1 MRNIVKVFGLSI
13 LSSVALLGATP
24 IINSG
29 NIEKQIQAPR
39 DIPTLKKDDIKIEG
53 IENGSL
59 KSSDSS
65 KTVFIKDFTFAGNSA
80 ISNEELKQNLKA
92 YVGKELSFNQIQ
104 EVLALVTKVYRDKGY
119 FVARA
124 YLGKQDLVKNDN
136 TLFIS
141 IIEGKYKE
149 IKLNNNSLVNDN
161 SLQAILDNAKS
172 NGIINVKD
180 IERVLLLIN
189 DRNGVEVSNS
199 VVEAGKEVGSSNLNI
214 DTTSTKRVDGYIVAD
229 NYGSRYTGY
238 NRVQGLININSP
250 FNIGDKISISGLVS
264 NGADLKNGKIAY
276 ELPLNS
282 YGLKSDFA
290 YTRTNYNLVE
300 EYKSLDA
307 KGNSSIY
314 EAGLSY
320 PLIRSTNE
328 NLYLKGKYYHKDMND
343 YMSGDKYEDKS
354 INSFVTTL
362 EYDKNYSIGTLPAR
376 VFANLN
382 LTTGH
387 LSSKNS
393 NPNNGNYNKVDT
405 YISNDIYFNEIF
417 SLNTNLTAQKVL
429 GNKNLDGSEDLSLG
443 GPNAVK
449 LYPYSEQSAEN
460 GYIASF
466 ELFSKLPNI
475 ASYNH
480 KIGLFYD
487 MGNVYQE
494 RNLDTTFQR
503 KTLQDIGLG
512 YYSSFDDFFL
522 RTQIAWN
529 LNSKPISS
537 EYTNHKNSK
546 FLVQAGWVFKKLKMG
561 FKSHF

>member
-1 MRNIVKVFGLSI
+1 MCESWVIKIFGLSI

-141 IIEGKYKE
+141 IIEGKYGK

-180 IERVLLLIN
+180 IERALLLIN

-307 KGNSSIY
+307 KGNSNIY

-320 PLIRSTNE
+320 PLLRSTNE

-494 RNLDTTFQR
+494 KNLDTTFQR

-546 FLVQAGWVFKKLKMG
+546 FLVQAGWVF
-561 FKSHF
+561 

>member
-1 MRNIVKVFGLSI
+1 MRNIIKIFGLSI

-53 IENGSL
+53 IENDSL

-80 ISNEELKQNLKA
+80 ISNEELKQSLKA
-92 YVGKELSFNQIQ
+92 YAGKELSFNQIQ
-104 EVLALVTKVYRDKGY
+104 EVLAVVTKVYRDKGY

-141 IIEGKYKE
+141 IIEGKYQE

-307 KGNSSIY
+307 KGNSNIY

-320 PLIRSTNE
+320 PLLRSTNE

-343 YMSGDKYEDKS
+343 YMSGNKDEDKS

-480 KIGLFYD
+480 KVGLFYD

-494 RNLDTTFQR
+494 KNLDTTFQR

-546 FLVQAGWVFKKLKMG
+546 FLVQVGWVF
-561 FKSHF
+561 

>member
-1 MRNIVKVFGLSI
+1 MKVFGLSI

-92 YVGKELSFNQIQ
+92 YVGKELNFNQIQ

-136 TLFIS
+136 LLFIS
-141 IIEGKYKE
+141 IIEGKYGK

-180 IERVLLLIN
+180 IERALLLIN
-189 DRNGVEVSNS
+189 DRNGVKVSSS

-214 DTTSTKRVDGYIVAD
+214 DTTSTKRVDGYIVVD

-320 PLIRSTNE
+320 PLLRSTNE

-429 GNKNLDGSEDLSLG
+429 GNKNLDGSEDLTLG

-494 RNLDTTFQR
+494 KNLDTTFQR

-546 FLVQAGWVFKKLKMG
+546 FLVQAGWVF
-561 FKSHF
+561 

>member
-80 ISNEELKQNLKA
+80 ISNEELKQSLKA
-92 YVGKELSFNQIQ
+92 YAGKELSFNQIQ

-141 IIEGKYKE
+141 IIEGKYQK

-343 YMSGDKYEDKS
+343 FMSGDKYEDKS

-429 GNKNLDGSEDLSLG
+429 GNKNLDGSEDLTLG

-494 RNLDTTFQR
+494 KNLDTTFQR

-522 RTQIAWN
+522 RTQIAWG

-546 FLVQAGWVFKKLKMG
+546 FLVQAGWVF
-561 FKSHF
+561 

>member
-1 MRNIVKVFGLSI
+1 MRNIIKVFGLSI
-13 LSSVALLGATP
+13 LSSVALLGAIP

-80 ISNEELKQNLKA
+80 ISNEELKQSLKA
-92 YVGKELSFNQIQ
+92 YAGKELNFNQIQ
-104 EVLALVTKVYRDKGY
+104 EVLAVVTKVYRDKGY

-141 IIEGKYKE
+141 IIEGKYQE

-172 NGIINVKD
+172 NGIINIKD
-180 IERVLLLIN
+180 IERALLLIN
-189 DRNGVEVSNS
+189 DRNGVKVSNS

-214 DTTSTKRVDGYIVAD
+214 DTTSTKRVDGYIVSD

-343 YMSGDKYEDKS
+343 YMIADKYEDKS

-387 LSSKNS
+387 LSSKNN

-429 GNKNLDGSEDLSLG
+429 GNKNLDGSEDLTLG

-546 FLVQAGWVFKKLKMG
+546 FLVQAGWVF
-561 FKSHF
+561 

>member
-1 MRNIVKVFGLSI
+1 MRNIIKVFGLSI

-136 TLFIS
+136 LLFIS
-141 IIEGKYKE
+141 IIEGKYGK

-180 IERVLLLIN
+180 IERALLLIN
-189 DRNGVEVSNS
+189 DRNGVKVSSS

-214 DTTSTKRVDGYIVAD
+214 DTTSTKRVDGYIVVD

-307 KGNSSIY
+307 KGNSNIY

-320 PLIRSTNE
+320 PLLRSTNE

-343 YMSGDKYEDKS
+343 FMSGDKYEDKS

-429 GNKNLDGSEDLSLG
+429 GNKNLDGSEDLTLG

-494 RNLDTTFQR
+494 KNLDTTFQR

-546 FLVQAGWVFKKLKMG
+546 FLVQAGWVF
-561 FKSHF
+561 

>member
-1 MRNIVKVFGLSI
+1 MRNIIKVFGLSI

-53 IENGSL
+53 IENDSL

-65 KTVFIKDFTFAGNSA
+65 KTIFIKDFTFAGNSA
-80 ISNEELKQNLKA
+80 ISSEELKQSLKA
-92 YVGKELSFNQIQ
+92 YAGKELNFNQIQ
-104 EVLALVTKVYRDKGY
+104 EVLAVVTKVYRDKGY

-141 IIEGKYKE
+141 IIEGKYQE

-343 YMSGDKYEDKS
+343 YMIADKYEDKS

-494 RNLDTTFQR
+494 KNLDTTFQR

-546 FLVQAGWVFKKLKMG
+546 FLVQAGLVF
-561 FKSHF
+561 

>member
-1 MRNIVKVFGLSI
+1 MVKVFGLSI

-80 ISNEELKQNLKA
+80 ISNEELKQSLKA
-92 YVGKELSFNQIQ
+92 YAGKELSFNQIQ
-104 EVLALVTKVYRDKGY
+104 EVLAVVTKVYRDKGY

-141 IIEGKYKE
+141 IIEGKYGK

-161 SLQAILDNAKS
+161 SLQAILNNAKS

-180 IERVLLLIN
+180 IERALLLIN
-189 DRNGVEVSNS
+189 DINGVEVSNS

-343 YMSGDKYEDKS
+343 FMSGDKYEDKS

-429 GNKNLDGSEDLSLG
+429 GNKNLDGSEDLTLG

-494 RNLDTTFQR
+494 KNLDTTFQR

-522 RTQIAWN
+522 RTQIAWG

-546 FLVQAGWVFKKLKMG
+546 FLIQAGWVF
-561 FKSHF
+561 

>member
-1 MRNIVKVFGLSI
+1 MRNIIKVFGLSI

-141 IIEGKYKE
+141 IIEGKYEE

-180 IERVLLLIN
+180 IERALLLIN

-387 LSSKNS
+387 LSSKNN

-494 RNLDTTFQR
+494 KNLDTTFQR

-522 RTQIAWN
+522 RTQIAWG

-546 FLVQAGWVFKKLKMG
+546 FLVQAGWVF
-561 FKSHF
+561 

>member
-1 MRNIVKVFGLSI
+1 MVKVFGLSI

-141 IIEGKYKE
+141 IIEGKYQE

-180 IERVLLLIN
+180 IERALLLIN
-189 DRNGVEVSNS
+189 DRNGVKVSSS

-429 GNKNLDGSEDLSLG
+429 GNKNLDGSEDLTLG

-494 RNLDTTFQR
+494 KNLDTTFQR

-522 RTQIAWN
+522 RAQIAWG

-546 FLVQAGWVFKKLKMG
+546 FLVQAGWVFLKIRNG
-561 FKSHF
+561 I

>member
-1 MRNIVKVFGLSI
+1 MKTINKIITLSV
-13 LSSVALLGATP
+13 LSSVALLGSSP
-24 IINSG
+24 IVPNSSI
-29 NIEKQIQAPR
+29 IERQIQSPK
-39 DIPTLKKDDIKIEG
+39 DIPTAKKEIVEIEGSKEQKVLKDNGSNQTILIKNFNVQGNTKISNDDIL
-53 IENGSL
+53 NSL
-59 KSSDSS
+59 KE
-65 KTVFIKDFTFAGNSA
+65 FEN
-80 ISNEELKQNLKA
+80 
-92 YVGKELSFNQIQ
+92 KELNFNQIQ
-104 EVLALVTKVYRDKGY
+104 EIATKISKLYKDRGY

-124 YLGKQDLVKNDN
+124 YLPAQNIQQNQNILN
-136 TLFIS
+136 IS
-141 IIEGKYKE
+141 ILEGNYGE
-149 IKLNNNSLVNDN
+149 FNIDNNSLVRNSVVQDIFDN
-161 SLQAILDNAKS
+161 TKFDKV
-172 NGIINVKD
+172 INTKV
-180 IERVLLLIN
+180 IERAMLLIN
-189 DRNGVEVSNS
+189 DRAGVKISKAQLS
-199 VVEAGKEVGSSNLNI
+199 PGTKVGSSDFNI
-214 DTTSTKRVDGYIVAD
+214 ETVSEPRVDGYVVSD
-229 NYGSRYTGY
+229 NYGSRYTGEY
-238 NRVQGLININSP
+238 RLQALVNINSLATL
-250 FNIGDKISISGLVS
+250 GDQLSVSGLIS
-264 NGADLKNGKIAY
+264 NGADLKNGRLAY

-282 YGLKSDFA
+282 YGLKTDFA

-307 KGNSSIY
+307 KGNSTIY

-320 PLIRSTNE
+320 PLIRTTNE

-449 LYPYSEQSAEN
+449 LYPYSEQSGEN

-522 RTQIAWN
+522 RAQIAWG

-546 FLVQAGWVFKKLKMG
+546 FLIQAGLVF
-561 FKSHF
+561 

>member
-1 MRNIVKVFGLSI
+1 MVKVFGLSI

-136 TLFIS
+136 LLFIS
-141 IIEGKYKE
+141 IIEGKYGK

-180 IERVLLLIN
+180 IERALLLIN
-189 DRNGVEVSNS
+189 DRNGVKVSSS

-307 KGNSSIY
+307 KGNSNIY

-343 YMSGDKYEDKS
+343 YISGDKYEDKS

-494 RNLDTTFQR
+494 KNLDTTFQR

-522 RTQIAWN
+522 RAQIAWG

-546 FLVQAGWVFKKLKMG
+546 FLVQVGWVF
-561 FKSHF
+561 

>member
-1 MRNIVKVFGLSI
+1 MRNIIKVFGLSI

-53 IENGSL
+53 IENDSL

-104 EVLALVTKVYRDKGY
+104 EVLAVVTKVYRDKGY

-136 TLFIS
+136 LLFIS
-141 IIEGKYKE
+141 IIEGKYGK

-494 RNLDTTFQR
+494 KNLDTTFQR

-546 FLVQAGWVFKKLKMG
+546 FLVQVGWVF
-561 FKSHF
+561 

>member
-1 MRNIVKVFGLSI
+1 MRNIIKIFGLSI

-136 TLFIS
+136 LLFIS
-141 IIEGKYKE
+141 IIEGKYGK

-180 IERVLLLIN
+180 IERALLLIN
-189 DRNGVEVSNS
+189 DRNGVKVSSS

-343 YMSGDKYEDKS
+343 YMIADKYEDKS

-417 SLNTNLTAQKVL
+417 SLNANLTAQKVL
-429 GNKNLDGSEDLSLG
+429 GNKNLDGSEDLTLG

-494 RNLDTTFQR
+494 KNLDTTFQR

-522 RTQIAWN
+522 RAQIAWG

-546 FLVQAGWVFKKLKMG
+546 FLVQAGWVF
-561 FKSHF
+561 

>member
-1 MRNIVKVFGLSI
+1 MRNIIKVFGLSI

-80 ISNEELKQNLKA
+80 ISSEELKQSLKA
-92 YVGKELSFNQIQ
+92 YAGKELSFNQIQ
-104 EVLALVTKVYRDKGY
+104 EVLAVVTKVYRDKGY

-141 IIEGKYKE
+141 IIEGKYEE

-161 SLQAILDNAKS
+161 SLQTILDNAKS

-494 RNLDTTFQR
+494 KNLDTTFQR

-546 FLVQAGWVFKKLKMG
+546 FLVQVGWVFLKIRNG
-561 FKSHF
+561 I

>member
-1 MRNIVKVFGLSI
+1 MRNIIKVFGLSI

-80 ISNEELKQNLKA
+80 ISNEELKQSLKA
-92 YVGKELSFNQIQ
+92 YAGKELSFNQIQ

-136 TLFIS
+136 LLFIS
-141 IIEGKYKE
+141 IIEGKYGK

-180 IERVLLLIN
+180 IERALLLIN

-343 YMSGDKYEDKS
+343 FMSGDKYEDKS

-494 RNLDTTFQR
+494 KNLDTTFQR

-522 RTQIAWN
+522 RAQIAWG

-546 FLVQAGWVFKKLKMG
+546 FLVQAGWVF
-561 FKSHF
+561 

>member
-1 MRNIVKVFGLSI
+1 MVKVFGLSI

-29 NIEKQIQAPR
+29 NIEKQIQAPK

-53 IENGSL
+53 IKNDSL

-136 TLFIS
+136 LLFIS
-141 IIEGKYKE
+141 IIEGKYGK
-149 IKLNNNSLVNDN
+149 IKLNNSSLVNDN

-180 IERVLLLIN
+180 IERALLLIN

-343 YMSGDKYEDKS
+343 FMSGDKYEDKS

-494 RNLDTTFQR
+494 KNLDTTFQR

-522 RTQIAWN
+522 RAQIAWG

-546 FLVQAGWVFKKLKMG
+546 FLVQAGWVFLKIRNG
-561 FKSHF
+561 I

>member
-1 MRNIVKVFGLSI
+1 MRNIIKIFGLSI

-53 IENGSL
+53 IENDSL

-80 ISNEELKQNLKA
+80 ISNEELKQSLKA
-92 YVGKELSFNQIQ
+92 YAGKELSFNQIQ
-104 EVLALVTKVYRDKGY
+104 EVLAVVTKVYRDKGY

-141 IIEGKYKE
+141 IIEGKYQE

-343 YMSGDKYEDKS
+343 FMSGDKYEDKS

-449 LYPYSEQSAEN
+449 LYPYSEQSGEN

-546 FLVQAGWVFKKLKMG
+546 FLVQAGWVF
-561 FKSHF
+561 

>member
-1 MRNIVKVFGLSI
+1 MRNIIKIFGLSI

-29 NIEKQIQAPR
+29 NIEKQIQAPK

-136 TLFIS
+136 LLFIS
-141 IIEGKYKE
+141 IIEGKYGK

-387 LSSKNS
+387 LSSKNN

-494 RNLDTTFQR
+494 KNLDTTTFQR

-546 FLVQAGWVFKKLKMG
+546 FLVQAGRVF
-561 FKSHF
+561 

>member
-1 MRNIVKVFGLSI
+1 MRNIIKIFGLSI

-80 ISNEELKQNLKA
+80 ISSEELKQSLKA
-92 YVGKELSFNQIQ
+92 YAGKELSFNQIQ
-104 EVLALVTKVYRDKGY
+104 EVLAVVTKVYRDKGY

-141 IIEGKYKE
+141 IIEGKYQE

-343 YMSGDKYEDKS
+343 FMSGDKYEDKS

-494 RNLDTTFQR
+494 KNLDTTFQR

-546 FLVQAGWVFKKLKMG
+546 FLVQAGWVF
-561 FKSHF
+561 

>member
-1 MRNIVKVFGLSI
+1 M
-13 LSSVALLGATP
+13 
-24 IINSG
+24 
-29 NIEKQIQAPR
+29 
-39 DIPTLKKDDIKIEG
+39 
-53 IENGSL
+53 
-59 KSSDSS
+59 
-65 KTVFIKDFTFAGNSA
+65 
-80 ISNEELKQNLKA
+80 
-92 YVGKELSFNQIQ
+92 
-104 EVLALVTKVYRDKGY
+104 
-119 FVARA
+119 
-124 YLGKQDLVKNDN
+124 GKQDLVKNDN
-136 TLFIS
+136 ILYIS
-141 IIEGKYKE
+141 IVEGKYKE
-149 IKLNNNSLVNDN
+149 IKLNNSSLVDDN
-161 SLQAILDNAKS
+161 SLQTILDNAKS
-172 NGIINVKD
+172 NGIINIKD
-180 IERVLLLIN
+180 IERAIILIN
-189 DRNGVEVSNS
+189 DRAGVKVNKAEISPG
-199 VVEAGKEVGSSNLNI
+199 AEVGSSDFNI
-214 DTTSTKRVDGYIVAD
+214 QTTATPRVDGYIVAD
-229 NYGSRYTGY
+229 NYGSRYTGLY
-238 NRVQGLININSP
+238 RAQALVNINSP

-264 NGADLKNGKIAY
+264 NGADLKNGRFAY

-282 YGLKSDFA
+282 YGLKADIA
-290 YTRTNYNLVE
+290 YTRTNYDLVK
-300 EYKSLDA
+300 EYKDLDA

-429 GNKNLDGSEDLSLG
+429 GNKNLDGSEDLTLG

-494 RNLDTTFQR
+494 KNLDTTFQR

-546 FLVQAGWVFKKLKMG
+546 FLVQAGWVF
-561 FKSHF
+561 

>member
-1 MRNIVKVFGLSI
+1 MRNIIKIFGLSI

-80 ISNEELKQNLKA
+80 ISSEELKQSLKA
-92 YVGKELSFNQIQ
+92 YVGKELNFNQIQ
-104 EVLALVTKVYRDKGY
+104 EVLAVVTKVYRDKGY

-141 IIEGKYKE
+141 IIEGKYQE

-161 SLQAILDNAKS
+161 SLQTILDNAKS

-307 KGNSSIY
+307 KGNSNIY

-387 LSSKNS
+387 LSSKNN

-480 KIGLFYD
+480 KIGVFYD

-494 RNLDTTFQR
+494 KNLDTTFQR

-546 FLVQAGWVFKKLKMG
+546 FLVQVGWVF
-561 FKSHF
+561 

>member
-1 MRNIVKVFGLSI
+1 MRNIIKVFGLSI

-80 ISNEELKQNLKA
+80 ISNEELKQSLKA
-92 YVGKELSFNQIQ
+92 YAGKELSFNQIQ
-104 EVLALVTKVYRDKGY
+104 EVLAVVTKVYRDKGY

-141 IIEGKYKE
+141 IIEGKYGE

-494 RNLDTTFQR
+494 KNLDTTFQR

-522 RTQIAWN
+522 RTQIAWG

-546 FLVQAGWVFKKLKMG
+546 FLVQAGWVF
-561 FKSHF
+561 

>member
-1 MRNIVKVFGLSI
+1 MRNIIKVFGLSI

-65 KTVFIKDFTFAGNSA
+65 KTVFIKDFTFSGNSA
-80 ISNEELKQNLKA
+80 ISSEELKQSLKA
-92 YVGKELSFNQIQ
+92 YAGKELSFNQIQ

-141 IIEGKYKE
+141 IIEGKYQE

-290 YTRTNYNLVE
+290 YTRTNYNLEE

-307 KGNSSIY
+307 KGNSNIY

-343 YMSGDKYEDKS
+343 FMSGDKYEDKS

-429 GNKNLDGSEDLSLG
+429 GNKNLDGSEDLTLG

-494 RNLDTTFQR
+494 KNLDTTFQR

-546 FLVQAGWVFKKLKMG
+546 FLVQAGWVF
-561 FKSHF
+561 

>member
-1 MRNIVKVFGLSI
+1 MKLLKQTVTLSL

-24 IINSG
+24 NINSG
-29 NIEKQIQAPR
+29 NIEKQIQAPK
-39 DIPTLKKDDIKIEG
+39 DIPTHQKPSVAIEG
-53 IENGSL
+53 LE
-59 KSSDSS
+59 SSEAIKDFDNN
-65 KTVFIKDFTFAGNSA
+65 KKAFIKDFSFSGNIK
-80 ISNEELKQNLKA
+80 ISSEELNAIVKD
-92 YVGKELSFNQIQ
+92 YVNKELTFKQIK
-104 EVLALVTKVYRDKGY
+104 EVLSLINNYYRDKGY

-124 YLGKQDLVKNDN
+124 YLPQQELSKNN
-136 TLFIS
+136 NVLKIS
-141 IIEGKYKE
+141 ILEGNYGE
-149 IKLNNNSLVNDN
+149 FKLENSSLVSDKVI
-161 SLQAILDNAKS
+161 QDILDS
-172 NGIINVKD
+172 VKD
-180 IERVLLLIN
+180 KDIISFNTIERVTNLIN
-189 DRNGVEVSNS
+189 DRAGSVVTKASISPGQKVGTSDFDIGVE
-199 VVEAGKEVGSSNLNI
+199 
-214 DTTSTKRVDGYIVAD
+214 STKRVDGYIVAD

-307 KGNSSIY
+307 KGNSNIY

-387 LSSKNS
+387 LSSKNR

-546 FLVQAGWVFKKLKMG
+546 FLVQAGWVF
-561 FKSHF
+561 

>member
-1 MRNIVKVFGLSI
+1 MRNIIKVFGLSI

-53 IENGSL
+53 IENDSL

-141 IIEGKYKE
+141 IIEGKYGE

-180 IERVLLLIN
+180 IERALLLIN

-199 VVEAGKEVGSSNLNI
+199 VVEPGKEVGSSNLNI

-229 NYGSRYTGY
+229 NYGSRFTGY

-343 YMSGDKYEDKS
+343 FMSGDKYEDKS

-387 LSSKNS
+387 LSSKNN

-494 RNLDTTFQR
+494 KNLDTTFQR

-522 RTQIAWN
+522 RAQIAWG

-546 FLVQAGWVFKKLKMG
+546 FLVQVGWVF
-561 FKSHF
+561 

>member
-92 YVGKELSFNQIQ
+92 YAGKELSFNQIQ

-141 IIEGKYKE
+141 IIEGKYEE

-180 IERVLLLIN
+180 IERALLLIN

-307 KGNSSIY
+307 KGNSNIY

-494 RNLDTTFQR
+494 KNLDTTFQR

-546 FLVQAGWVFKKLKMG
+546 FLVQVGWVF
-561 FKSHF
+561 

>member
-136 TLFIS
+136 LLFIS
-141 IIEGKYKE
+141 IIEGKYGK

-290 YTRTNYNLVE
+290 YTRTKYNLVE

-343 YMSGDKYEDKS
+343 FMSGDKYEDKS

-494 RNLDTTFQR
+494 KNLDTTFQR

-546 FLVQAGWVFKKLKMG
+546 FLVQAGWVF
-561 FKSHF
+561 

>member
-1 MRNIVKVFGLSI
+1 MRNIIKVFGLSI

-136 TLFIS
+136 LLFIS
-141 IIEGKYKE
+141 IIEGKYGK

-180 IERVLLLIN
+180 IERALLLIN
-189 DRNGVEVSNS
+189 DRNGVKVSSS

-343 YMSGDKYEDKS
+343 FMSGDKYEDKS

-429 GNKNLDGSEDLSLG
+429 GNKNLDGSEDLTLG

-494 RNLDTTFQR
+494 KNLDTTFQR

-522 RTQIAWN
+522 RAQIAWG

-546 FLVQAGWVFKKLKMG
+546 FLVQAGWVFLKIRNG
-561 FKSHF
+561 I

>member
-1 MRNIVKVFGLSI
+1 MKVFGLSI

-29 NIEKQIQAPR
+29 NIEKQIQAPK

-53 IENGSL
+53 IENDSL

-136 TLFIS
+136 LLFIS
-141 IIEGKYKE
+141 IIEGKYGK

-429 GNKNLDGSEDLSLG
+429 GNKNLDGSEDLTLG

-546 FLVQAGWVFKKLKMG
+546 FLVQVGWVF
-561 FKSHF
+561 

>member
-1 MRNIVKVFGLSI
+1 MRNIIKIFGLSI

-136 TLFIS
+136 LLFIS
-141 IIEGKYKE
+141 IIEGKYGK

-180 IERVLLLIN
+180 IERALLLIN

-343 YMSGDKYEDKS
+343 FMSGDKYEDKS

-429 GNKNLDGSEDLSLG
+429 GNKNLDGSEDLTLG

-522 RTQIAWN
+522 RAQIAWG

-546 FLVQAGWVFKKLKMG
+546 FLVQAGWVF
-561 FKSHF
+561 